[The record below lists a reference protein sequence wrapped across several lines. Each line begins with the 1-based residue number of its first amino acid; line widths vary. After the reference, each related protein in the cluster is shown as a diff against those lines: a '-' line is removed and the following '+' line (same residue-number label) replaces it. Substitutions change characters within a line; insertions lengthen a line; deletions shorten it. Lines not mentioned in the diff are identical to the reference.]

1 MGREINPFGLRMP
14 EDLKKRIAKS
24 AKTNRRSLNAE
35 LIMRLQHSIEQ
46 DPVFIPEIREEGDG
60 YKLSDD
66 QSALLKAYN
75 GMSSRRRRALL
86 EFLKGMDLT
95 ENK

>member
-1 MGREINPFGLRMP
+1 MP
-14 EDLKKRIAKS
+14 EDLKKRIARS

-35 LIMRLQHSIEQ
+35 LILRLQHSIEQ
-46 DPVFIPEIREEGDG
+46 DPVFFPEIRESPDS
-60 YKLSDD
+60 YKLTDD
-66 QSALLKAYN
+66 QSILLKAYN
-75 GMSSRRRRALL
+75 GMSTRRRRALL